1 MNIQWPLVLFSLIAG
16 TGGSLFAFAGLS
28 EFCGGMKKTRE
39 SATIVAIVLIIVGGC
54 LSMLHLANPLH
65 VMSAVTNL
73 LSFSGISMELI
84 LLGICFVLMA
94 AYLIVSKRAP
104 KPAALKALGALGIVF
119 GLLLG
124 FFCGHGYVIEAQP
137 TWNTNTLPF
146 AYLGSCLASGAFLWA
161 LVARRCKSSG
171 ELSGHEGAAMLIAA
185 IICALGLL
193 SYAIFLGADAGS
205 AHAVAFWGGVVVLG
219 TAGTLVCAIAGFR
232 TDRVA
237 FPQKWAIAGL
247 VCAFLGGLSLRCIMW
262 LCATGYID
270 LFAHTVPSVM
280 LNL

>member
-16 TGGSLFAFAGLS
+16 TGGSLFAFVGLS
-28 EFCGGMKKTRE
+28 EFCGGTRKTRE
-39 SATIVAIVLIIVGGC
+39 TATIVGIVLVVVGGC

-73 LSFSGISMELI
+73 LSFSGISIELI

-104 KPAALKALGALGIVF
+104 KPVALKALGALGIVF

-137 TWNTNTLPF
+137 TWNTNALPC
-146 AYLGSCLASGAFLWA
+146 AYLGSCLASGAFVWA
-161 LVARRCKSSG
+161 LVARRCGSAG
-171 ELSGHEGAAMLIAA
+171 ELSGHEGAAVLAA
-185 IICALGLL
+185 AVLCALGLL

-205 AHAVAFWGGVVVLG
+205 AHQIVYWGGIVALG
-219 TAGTLVCAIAGFR
+219 IVGSLACSLLGFKANR
-232 TDRVA
+232 TA
-237 FPQKWAIAGL
+237 FPLGWSVAGL
-247 VCAFLGGLSLRCIMW
+247 ACSFLGGLSLRCAMW

-270 LFAHTVPSVM
+270 LFAHTVPSVI